1 MPQSITLL
9 GGTGSIGDTTLALI
23 AAHPDKFRLKTVTA
37 QDNVDKLAQICQQ
50 FKPDFA
56 AIGNADKQDN
66 LRAAL
71 DGMNIETAGGAE
83 GLLEAARQ
91 PSDRCMAAIVGFA
104 GLAPTLEAVQSSK
117 MIMLANKECLVSA
130 GAVFMHRAAKA
141 GCTILPVDSEHNAL
155 YQLLQGQDLDAVE
168 KFILTASG
176 GPFRGFTKAQLE
188 KVTPDM
194 AMQHPIWAMG
204 AKISIDSATLMNKGL
219 ELIEASHLFPV
230 AKDKFDAVIHPQSI
244 IHGMVFMNDGAVLAQ
259 MGLPDMRQPISY
271 CMGWPQ
277 RVASQGKRLTFDDM
291 NQLDFEP
298 PDEDNFICLK
308 LAKQT
313 MRAGGLFPTILNAA
327 NEVAVDAFRKGQ
339 IGFMDIGHR
348 VADMLEKATE
358 LGLAPRNGARD
369 NLDDVLACDALTR
382 VKLHERL

>member
-1 MPQSITLL
+1 MSQSITLL

-23 AAHPDKFRLKTVTA
+23 AAHPDKFRLKAVTA
-37 QDNVDKLAQICQQ
+37 QENVNKLIQICQQ

-56 AIGNADKQDN
+56 AIGNADKLDS
-66 LRAAL
+66 LRTAL
-71 DGMNIETAGGAE
+71 DGLNINVAGGAE

-104 GLAPTLEAVQSSK
+104 GLAPTLEAVRSSK
-117 MIMLANKECLVSA
+117 IIMLANKECLVSA
-130 GAVFMHRAAKA
+130 GDVFMRRAAKA
-141 GCTILPVDSEHNAL
+141 DCTVLPVDSEHNAL

-176 GPFRGFTKAQLE
+176 GPFRDFTKTQLE

-194 AMQHPIWAMG
+194 AMQHPVWAMG

-219 ELIEASHLFPV
+219 ELIEASYLFPV
-230 AKDKFDAVIHPQSI
+230 SKDKFDAVIHPQSI

-277 RVASQGKRLTFDDM
+277 RVASQDKRLTFDDM
-291 NQLDFEP
+291 NQLGFES
-298 PDEDNFICLK
+298 PDENNFICLK
-308 LAKQT
+308 LAKQAL
-313 MRAGGLFPTILNAA
+313 RAGGLFPTILNAA
-327 NEVAVDAFRKGQ
+327 NEVAVDAFRREK
-339 IGFMDIGHR
+339 IGFMDIGYR
-348 VADMLEKATE
+348 VADVLEKATE
-358 LGLAPRNGARD
+358 LGLAPRNGTRD